1 MNAIKT
7 GKLICEYRKSH
18 GMTQNDLAKKL
29 NISDKAVS
37 KWERGI
43 SFPDISM
50 LIPISEV
57 LGLSLYDLLS
67 GGKDDGTK

>member
-67 GGKDDGTK
+67 GGNDDGTK